1 MVWFNTFKPWW
12 CSLEGNPEEST
23 FLPPKSW
30 TAWSFRL
37 DFSSKQFWEC
47 VFHPF
52 SQGPVQV
59 NGVRPSGQSSA
70 LAMLAEMSKEVA
82 WMGVQ
87 NNPKGIGIVKALGRY
102 SGQLDLSYLFGGLLW
117 FGSLWWSY
125 PWILITKDRDVIDWT
140 NYFSG
145 LRVIENKDKQSNHP
159 NIQFLVCS

>member
-1 MVWFNTFKPWW
+1 MV
-12 CSLEGNPEEST
+12 
-23 FLPPKSW
+23 LPPKSW
-30 TAWSFRL
+30 TTCSFRL

-47 VFHPF
+47 VFRPF

-102 SGQLDLSYLFGGLLW
+102 SGQLDLSYLFGDLLW
-117 FGSLWWSY
+117 FDSLLWSY
-125 PWILITKDRDVIDWT
+125 PWVLITKNQDVIEQIISQGHWKQRSKKNQPSKHPILGVFLKNLVLWSLADWC
-140 NYFSG
+140 
-145 LRVIENKDKQSNHP
+145 L
-159 NIQFLVCS
+159 

>member
-12 CSLEGNPEEST
+12 CSLEGNLEESM

-30 TAWSFRL
+30 TTWSFHL

-125 PWILITKDRDVIDWT
+125 PWVLITKDRDVIEHIISQGFT
-140 NYFSG
+140 PK
-145 LRVIENKDKQSNHP
+145 IQPSNHP